1 MAGKRPHSFRA
12 APLGVMRSKLELK
25 VSAKLTELG
34 VKWEYEGYAL
44 EYLKP
49 LRNSVCEDCSG
60 THVYQRRWYHPDLW
74 LPDHGYHIEVKGKFG
89 QVDRMKMRLV
99 REAHPDEPI
108 RMVFD
113 RNNLIGRQAV
123 TKTRY
128 IDYAEKYGMP
138 AVTFDNLEEWFK

>member
-1 MAGKRPHSFRA
+1 MAKRKHSFRQ
-12 APLGVMRSKLELK
+12 APLGTMRSKLELA
-25 VSAKLTELG
+25 VSKKLTELG

-44 EYLKP
+44 EYFKP
-49 LRNSVCEDCSG
+49 IRNAVCFECEAA
-60 THVYQRRWYHPDLW
+60 TVYQRCHYHPDLW

-108 RMVFD
+108 RMVFS
-113 RNNLIGRQAV
+113 RNNLIGRQAN
-123 TKTRY
+123 TSTRY

-138 AVTFDNLEEWFK
+138 ACVLDDLGDWFK